1 MKIRIRKSNFFVP
14 KGYRA
19 ITLYPFIFVGNHS
32 DKYNKTL
39 INHEMIH
46 IRQQRE
52 LLVLPFYLW
61 YIFDY
66 VRKLF
71 IYGSRRKAYRNILFE
86 REAYIN
92 ESEPSYLMTRKRFAF
107 WKFRKRKFE
116 I

>member
-1 MKIRIRKSNFFVP
+1 MVLIRKNRFFLFN
-14 KGYRA
+14 GYRA
-19 ITLYPFIFVGNHS
+19 ITLYPFIFVRNDS
-32 DKYNKTL
+32 DKFDKVL

-46 IRQQRE
+46 MHQQHE

-66 VRKLF
+66 IRKLF
-71 IYGSRRKAYRNILFE
+71 IYSSPRKAYRNILFE

-107 WKFRKRKFE
+107 WQFRKRKFE

>member
-14 KGYRA
+14 NGYRA
-19 ITLYPFIFVGNHS
+19 ITLYPFIFVANES

-46 IRQQRE
+46 IHQQRE

-71 IYGSRRKAYRNILFE
+71 IYDSRRKAYRNILFE

-92 ESEPSYLMTRKRFAF
+92 ESEPSYLMIRKRFAF